1 MEATIDAR
9 LDGSP
14 LTACN
19 GAMISCYLEEALR
32 RARYVTI
39 PGSGY
44 TATVRGL
51 RGVIAHARSLEAC
64 RAQLSEVV
72 EEWLLVRVSRGLPV
86 PRLGR
91 AQIRVRR
98 AS

>member
-1 MEATIDAR
+1 
-9 LDGSP
+9 
-14 LTACN
+14 
-19 GAMISCYLEEALR
+19 MISRYLGEALR
-32 RARYVTI
+32 RARYVAM
-39 PGSGY
+39 PGGY

-51 RGVIAHARSLEAC
+51 RGVIALARTQAAC

-72 EEWLLVRVSRGLPV
+72 EEWVLVRVARGLPI